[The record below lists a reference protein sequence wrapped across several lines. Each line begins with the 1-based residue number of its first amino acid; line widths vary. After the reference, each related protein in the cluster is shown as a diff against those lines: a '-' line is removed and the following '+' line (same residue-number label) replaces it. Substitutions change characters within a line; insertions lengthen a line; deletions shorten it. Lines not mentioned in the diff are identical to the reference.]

1 MAATAG
7 PDLAVPALP
16 PGPALPALA
25 QTVAVIADP
34 GAFLER
40 ARRRYGDVFT
50 IRVLGAAFVV
60 VADPAAI
67 REVFTGPPD
76 VLRAGLA
83 NAPLAPLVGPRS
95 VLVLDGSEHLRERR
109 LLLPPFHGARLRA
122 YERIME
128 RATRRAMQEW
138 PLGRPFALLP
148 EMQDI
153 TLEVIMRAVLGVHAG
168 DRYDELSARIRAVL
182 APQGGRVRMAL
193 AFLAGAQGN
202 AWEQQLGDPVGALDE
217 VLLAEIAD
225 RRRDPRLERREDVLS
240 MLVGARR
247 EDGSAMSDAELRDE
261 LVTLLTAGHE
271 TTATALAWTFERLLR
286 HTFVRERLEDEL
298 AAGETAYLDAVV
310 KEALRVRPVVPSVG
324 RVLTEPLT
332 VGGHRLPAGA
342 SVIPSVVLTHGR
354 DDVFP
359 QPERFRPER
368 FLGPGAP
375 STYEWIPFGGGA
387 RRCLGASFALT
398 EMRVV
403 LRTVLTSVRLEAD
416 GPEPEPAVRR
426 NVTLAPARG
435 GRVVRR
441 A

>member
-1 MAATAG
+1 MTATAV
-7 PDLAVPALP
+7 PDLAAPALP
-16 PGPALPALA
+16 PGPTLTPLA
-25 QTVAVIADP
+25 QTLAVIASP
-34 GAFLER
+34 GTFLEA

-67 REVFTGPPD
+67 REVFTGPSE

-95 VLVLDGSEHLRERR
+95 VLLLDGAEHLRERR

-122 YERIME
+122 HERVME
-128 RATRRAMQEW
+128 RATRRSMQDW
-138 PLGRPFALLP
+138 PIGRPFALLP
-148 EMQDI
+148 AMQDI

-168 DRYDELSARIRAVL
+168 ERYDELSARIRDVL

-202 AWEQQLGDPVGALDE
+202 AWEQQFGARVGAMDA
-217 VLLAEIAD
+217 VLRAEIAA
-225 RRRDPRLERREDVLS
+225 RRRDPRLDRREDVLS
-240 MLVGARR
+240 MLVQARR
-247 EDGSAMSDAELRDE
+247 EDGTGLSDDELRDE

-271 TTATALAWTFERLLR
+271 TTATALAWTFERVLR

-310 KEALRVRPVVPSVG
+310 KEALRVRPVIPSVG
-324 RVLTEPLT
+324 RVLTAPFA
-332 VGGHRLPAGA
+332 VGGHLLPAGA

-354 DDVFP
+354 DDAFA

-368 FLGPGAP
+368 FLGAAAP

-403 LRTVLTSVRLEAD
+403 LRTVLTTVRLEAD
-416 GPEPEPAVRR
+416 TPAPEPVVRR
-426 NVTLAPARG
+426 NVTLAPGRG